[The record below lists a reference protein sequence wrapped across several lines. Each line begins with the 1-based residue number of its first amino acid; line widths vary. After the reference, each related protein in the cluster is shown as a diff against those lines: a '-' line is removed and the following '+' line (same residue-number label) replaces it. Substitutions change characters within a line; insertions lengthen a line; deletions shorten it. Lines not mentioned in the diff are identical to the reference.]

1 MTQGMT
7 RLSAGQHSH
16 LHRKWDDT
24 AGNRRQTA
32 ESEIEHDVVN
42 HFIKAKNKSGHKTVP
57 WGTPDR
63 TLTSREPCPSTRTRC
78 VRLVGNSRIHVRVFP
93 AIP

>member
-7 RLSAGQHSH
+7 SLSAGQHCH

-24 AGNRRQTA
+24 AGNRQQTA

-42 HFIKAKNKSGHKTVP
+42 H
-57 WGTPDR
+57 
-63 TLTSREPCPSTRTRC
+63 L
-78 VRLVGNSRIHVRVFP
+78 
-93 AIP
+93 

>member
-7 RLSAGQHSH
+7 SLSAWQHCH

-32 ESEIEHDVVN
+32 ESKIEHDVVN
-42 HFIKAKNKSGHKTVP
+42 H
-57 WGTPDR
+57 
-63 TLTSREPCPSTRTRC
+63 L
-78 VRLVGNSRIHVRVFP
+78 
-93 AIP
+93 